1 MGVQKLWDILE
12 PVKRSVHYTAITTLN
27 DAKTKCPDHV
37 FVLGI
42 DAMSW
47 LYHQTPN
54 LAPQMTLFQRL
65 SRLYTMGVKAI
76 FVFDGP
82 GKPAVK
88 RNNET
93 YRFEKRSALEI
104 TFRQLIK
111 YFGYK
116 IWEAAGEA
124 EAECAK
130 LLEHQSV
137 DLVVTDD
144 VDVLLFGAQKMITNW
159 HQEYVSYFDMATI
172 EKELGI
178 DRDGLV
184 LIGLLAGNDYTPA
197 GTRHIG
203 LYTAV
208 GLAKAGLAP
217 KILHAK
223 THKELEDARL
233 ALISELK
240 TNASGKLGRKRPSA
254 VNAISED
261 FPDANIIKL
270 LCQPACRIGF
280 TATPDEILELN
291 KFEEPD
297 LTELAAYF
305 QVTFQYSMQHV
316 VETFA
321 SLVFPGYVLQC
332 VRNEMKFDSS
342 NTKDK
347 PQSPAVKSPATLKSR
362 SQITDFFAVS
372 KKALSTEGIK
382 DRTSQEPESIHTS
395 NIICIN
401 RERQPNDTKTCHV
414 KEYQVQIDPA
424 CMLRF
429 KALIEKKLDPNLQE
443 STQARWETEH
453 NSSQADVGHACELSA
468 SQDTLKTPSPPL
480 NFQGSQYDQD
490 DHHVSQTPL
499 PSGWQYANA
508 NRSIIPQTPRS
519 KAIKSTIIRGENNP
533 ELQSIKCWSKT
544 VNRQWINAELIEA
557 TYPQA
562 VREYLDKRS
571 TQTSRKRSKARVN
584 PGMAKGQQK
593 ITQMLLGVQ
602 KSDGTIEL
610 EHHAE
615 SGVVRHETS
624 DNPFVVDSDSQQ
636 SNPRDNVFLPS
647 RRVVHKRIA
656 CNVPL
661 SSSSPSRNKTRHIVN
676 LDSDS
681 GDEASPLTAI
691 ANQNDIHANLI

>member
-27 DAKTKCPDHV
+27 DAKTKCPDQI
-37 FVLGI
+37 FILGI
-42 DAMSW
+42 DAMPW

-93 YRFEKRSALEI
+93 YRFENRSLLEI
-104 TFRQLIK
+104 TFRQMIK

-144 VDVLLFGAQKMITNW
+144 VDILLFGAQKMITNW
-159 HQEYVSYFDMATI
+159 HQEYVSYFDMATV

-223 THKELEDARL
+223 SNKELKDARS

-254 VNAISED
+254 VEAISED

-270 LCQPACRIGF
+270 LCQPTCRIGS
-280 TATPDEILELN
+280 TATPGEILELN
-291 KFEEPD
+291 KFEEPN

-316 VETFA
+316 IETFA

-332 VRNEMKFDSS
+332 VRNEMKADSS
-342 NTKDK
+342 KAKGRPRT
-347 PQSPAVKSPATLKSR
+347 PAVKSPANLKSR

-372 KKALSTEGIK
+372 KKASSTKGAK
-382 DRTSQEPESIHTS
+382 DRNSQELESIRTS
-395 NIICIN
+395 SIICIN
-401 RERQPNDTKTCHV
+401 RERQPKDAKTCHV

-429 KALIEKKLDPNLQE
+429 KALIEKKLDPNVKE
-443 STQARWETEH
+443 SSKAHLESVE
-453 NSSQADVGHACELSA
+453 NSSQASIVDANELSA
-468 SQDTLKTPSPPL
+468 SQETLKTPSPSM
-480 NFQGSQYDQD
+480 NSQGDHYDQEE
-490 DHHVSQTPL
+490 HQVSQTPL
-499 PSGWQYANA
+499 PSEWQYANA
-508 NRSIIPQTPRS
+508 DRSVIPKTPRS
-519 KAIKSTIIRGENNP
+519 KSIKSTIVQGEKNP

-544 VNRQWINAELIEA
+544 VNRQWMNAELIEA
-557 TYPQA
+557 TYPQV

-571 TQTSRKRSKARVN
+571 IQTSRKRSKARAN
-584 PGMAKGQQK
+584 PGMTKGQQK
-593 ITQMLLGVQ
+593 ITQMLLGIQ
-602 KSDGTIEL
+602 NSDGTIEL
-610 EHHAE
+610 EHDVE
-615 SGVVRHETS
+615 YGVVRHQAS
-624 DNPFVVDSDSQQ
+624 DNPFLVESDSQH
-636 SNPRDNVFLPS
+636 SNPRDTLFLPI
-647 RRVVHKRIA
+647 RRVGHKRKA
-656 CNVPL
+656 SDVQS
-661 SSSSPSRNKTRHIVN
+661 SSSSPSCNKIRHIVN

-681 GDEASPLTAI
+681 GEEDSPLTAI
-691 ANQNDIHANLI
+691 ANQNDTHGNFI

>member
-1 MGVQKLWDILE
+1 
-12 PVKRSVHYTAITTLN
+12 
-27 DAKTKCPDHV
+27 
-37 FVLGI
+37 
-42 DAMSW
+42 
-47 LYHQTPN
+47 
-54 LAPQMTLFQRL
+54 MTLFQRL

-93 YRFEKRSALEI
+93 YRFGNLSTLEI

-111 YFGYK
+111 YFGFK
-116 IWEAAGEA
+116 VWEAAGEA

-130 LLEHQSV
+130 LLEHHLI

-144 VDVLLFGAQKMITNW
+144 VDVLLFGATKMITNW
-159 HQEYVSYFDMATI
+159 HQEYVSYFDMAII
-172 EKELGI
+172 EKELGL

-184 LIGLLAGNDYTPA
+184 LIGLLAGNDYTPS

-223 THKELEDARL
+223 THKELKDARS
-233 ALISELK
+233 AMIAELK

-254 VNAISED
+254 VEAISEG
-261 FPDANIIKL
+261 FPDAEVVKL
-270 LCQPACRIGF
+270 LCQPACRIGS
-280 TATPDEILELN
+280 TATPEEILELN
-291 KFEEPD
+291 KFEEPN
-297 LTELAAYF
+297 LTDLAAYF
-305 QVTFQYSMQHV
+305 QITFHYSMQHV
-316 VETFA
+316 IETFS

-332 VRNEMKFDSS
+332 VRNEMKFD
-342 NTKDK
+342 NNKTKDK
-347 PQSPAVKSPATLKSR
+347 PQSPAVKSPAHLKSR
-362 SQITDFFAVS
+362 SQITDFFAIN
-372 KKALSTEGIK
+372 KKISNKEGSK
-382 DRTSQEPESIHTS
+382 DRTSQESESIRTA

-414 KEYQVQIDPA
+414 KEYQVQIDPT

-429 KALIEKKLDPNLQE
+429 KALIKRNLDPNLQE
-443 STQARWETEH
+443 LSQARWENEQNT
-453 NSSQADVGHACELSA
+453 SQADIGYEYDVST
-468 SQDTLKTPSPPL
+468 SQETLKTPSPPQ
-480 NFQGSQYDQD
+480 NSQDSHHDQH
-490 DHHVSQTPL
+490 DHHRLQTPL

-508 NRSIIPQTPRS
+508 DRSIIPQTPRS
-519 KAIKSTIIRGENNP
+519 KAIKSTIIQGEKNP

-544 VNRQWINAELIEA
+544 VNRQWMNAELIEA
-557 TYPQA
+557 TYPQV

-571 TQTSRKRSKARVN
+571 IQTSRKRSKARVN
-584 PGMAKGQQK
+584 PGIAKGQQK

-610 EHHAE
+610 EHDVE
-615 SGVVRHETS
+615 SGVVRHEVS
-624 DNPFVVDSDSQQ
+624 DNPFLVESDSQQ
-636 SNPRDNVFLPS
+636 SSPRDTLFLP
-647 RRVVHKRIA
+647 VKKVGHKRKA
-656 CNVPL
+656 SNVP
-661 SSSSPSRNKTRHIVN
+661 SSSSPSCHKTRHIIN

-681 GDEASPLTAI
+681 GEEDSPLTAI
-691 ANQNDIHANLI
+691 ADRNDVYTNLI